1 MDLFL
6 VFLFWQSLW
15 TARWDCVECFTFF
28 LPSRKKNKT
37 LFLSTG
43 TRVKVF
49 YFTVISIFGAK
60 RFLLRCL
67 CTALP
72 RDYFSV
78 DLCVTDIISCW
89 FCFIFF
95 KWQSFLCLFSHR
107 YYHCSCCFFFY
118 LSQTDP
124 KHHFL
129 YARGFFFFFSPSRE
143 TNQVAFS
150 WNCCRI
156 ITLDWHQ
163 RFINRNI
170 FTFNVL

>member
-1 MDLFL
+1 MLAHSPCGS
-6 VFLFWQSLW
+6 VP
-15 TARWDCVECFTFF
+15 CVSVLTIIVNGAMRLCGMFYL
-28 LPSRKKNKT
+28 LPSFSKKKQNM
-37 LFLSTG
+37 FLSTG

-60 RFLLRCL
+60 RFLLQCL

-129 YARGFFFFFSPSRE
+129 YARGFFFFHPQERPTKLHFHE
-143 TNQVAFS
+143 TVAE
-150 WNCCRI
+150 
-156 ITLDWHQ
+156 
-163 RFINRNI
+163 
-170 FTFNVL
+170 

>member
-37 LFLSTG
+37 LFSSTS

-49 YFTVISIFGAK
+49 YFTIISIFGAK

-129 YARGFFFFFSPSRE
+129 YARGFFFFSPSRE